1 MPSFFSLFRFRTSYF
16 RLHTSDLQESFPL
29 SDLSLSRRLERAEG
43 TANKLFV
50 EVRARLYPE
59 SGACWVEA
67 AGAYAMFDGVQSPL
81 TQTFGLGLFEPLS
94 DDDLATLERF
104 FRDRGAPVH
113 HETSPVAG
121 HELVKR
127 LVDRDYHPIEYTSVL
142 YQPIAAKELGAASAG
157 AMEVHPI
164 DPAEHD
170 VWTRT
175 FIEGWSDAADLAGF
189 LDEASRVQA
198 HVPGAHRFLAT
209 EEGRPVAAGGLFLH
223 DRVALLAG
231 ASTIPSARQR
241 GAQLSL
247 LDARLRFAAAAG
259 CDLAM
264 MGALPGSGSQRNAER
279 NGFRIAYTRVKWML
293 K

>member
-1 MPSFFSLFRFRTSYF
+1 MSFPF
-16 RLHTSDLQESFPL
+16 SDLAL
-29 SDLSLSRRLERAEG
+29 ARRLERAEG

-50 EVRARLYPE
+50 EARARLNPD
-59 SGACWVEA
+59 SGACWIEA

-81 TQTFGLGLFEPLS
+81 TQTFGLGLFEPPS

-104 FRDRGAPVH
+104 FRDRAAQVH

-127 LVDRDYHPIEYTSVL
+127 LVDRGYHPIEYTSVL
-142 YQPIAAKELGAASAG
+142 YQPIAAGGLGAASVS
-157 AMEVHPI
+157 AMEVHRV
-164 DPAEHD
+164 DAAEHD
-170 VWTRT
+170 AWTRA

-198 HVPGAHRFLAT
+198 HVAGAHRFLAT
-209 EEGRPVAAGGLFLH
+209 ENGRPVAGGGLFIH

-241 GAQLSL
+241 GAQLAL
-247 LDARLRFAAAAG
+247 LDARLRFAASAD